1 MSSMSSTA
9 IASYSTPKSYPF
21 NPVFFLLSTG
31 KPSETLPRYN
41 GVATISECFALNLW
55 ISVPLTNNYF
65 FYYI

>member
-41 GVATISECFALNLW
+41 GVATISECFALNL
-55 ISVPLTNNYF
+55 
-65 FYYI
+65 